1 MIMFFVLRAGLIGRR
16 NPWEEVAVEAEVCRN
31 QKRSPRKQSV
41 VTERTE
47 EIFFA
52 MESNCDFL
60 QPEKKML
67 ILNFFLLGSYG
78 AFL

>member
-1 MIMFFVLRAGLIGRR
+1 MGMIMFFVLRAGRR
-16 NPWEEVAVEAEVCRN
+16 NPWEEVTVEAEVCRN

>member
-1 MIMFFVLRAGLIGRR
+1 M
-16 NPWEEVAVEAEVCRN
+16 EAEVYRN
-31 QKRSPRKQSV
+31 QKRSPRKHSV
-41 VTERTE
+41 VKEKAE

-52 MESNCDFL
+52 MESNCDFS
-60 QPEKKML
+60 QSEKKIL